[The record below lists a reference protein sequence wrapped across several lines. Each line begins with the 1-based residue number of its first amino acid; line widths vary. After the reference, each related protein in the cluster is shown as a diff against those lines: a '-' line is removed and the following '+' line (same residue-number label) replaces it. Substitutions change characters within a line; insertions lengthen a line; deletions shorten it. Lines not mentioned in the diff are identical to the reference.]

1 MRAERLIEL
10 MGAHHADSSL
20 RADSAAKQYANVV
33 NAILPAWW
41 IIPHARLHEAT
52 PDDFVLRPC

>member
-20 RADSAAKQYANVV
+20 RADSATKQYANVV

-41 IIPHARLHEAT
+41 IIPHA
-52 PDDFVLRPC
+52 